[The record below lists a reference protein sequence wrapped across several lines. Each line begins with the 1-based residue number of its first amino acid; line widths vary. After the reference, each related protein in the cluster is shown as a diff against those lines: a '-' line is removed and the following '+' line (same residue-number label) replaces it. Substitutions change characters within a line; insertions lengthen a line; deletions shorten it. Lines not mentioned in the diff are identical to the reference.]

1 MNKKEFN
8 SKRYKEK
15 FDAKTDWETEL
26 RIKLSLEL
34 IGKNKKVLDI
44 GCYEGYVSER
54 IKQLGNK
61 VFGIEISK
69 DAVNLCKK
77 RGIKCFEQDIEKK
90 FPFSVNTFDVVFAG
104 EIIEHVFDTDG
115 LLQEIKRVLKPNGF
129 IVLSTPNLAALTRR
143 LRLLFGIN
151 PLIEI
156 GLISPDGKEK
166 SAGHIRYFT
175 IKSLEELLNRNGF
188 FMEVWNTDF
197 IALHRLRLIKLGK
210 LFPSLGFELIV
221 KAKINK

>member
-1 MNKKEFN
+1 MNKKGFN
-8 SKRYKEK
+8 TERYNEK
-15 FDAKTDWETEL
+15 FDTKTDWESEL

-44 GCYEGYVSER
+44 GCYDGYVSEK
-54 IKQLGNK
+54 IKKLGNK

-69 DAVNLCKK
+69 EAVNLCNG
-77 RGIKCFEQDIEKK
+77 RGIKCSEQDIEEK
-90 FPFSVNTFDVVFAG
+90 FPFSDNTFDVVFAG

-156 GLISPDGKEK
+156 GLISPDRKEK

-175 IKSLEELLNRNGF
+175 IKSLEKLLNRNGF
-188 FMEVWNTDF
+188 FIDVWKTDF
-197 IALHRLRLIKLGK
+197 IAFHSLRLVKLGK
-210 LFPSLGFELIV
+210 LFPSWGYELIV
-221 KAKINK
+221 KTKINK